1 LFTNNINQLIEN
13 ASVVEEYAFA
23 KNKRMSVKYSFSPDV
38 DVLSKA
44 SYNQLLVI
52 PACLTTIGA
61 HAFSDANFIQ
71 FTSDSPQNLN
81 IDSTAFDPI
90 YVDGYNE
97 YLGNMDKV
105 FVVPELYISQY
116 I

>member
-23 KNKRMSVKYSFSPDV
+23 KNRRMSVKYSFSPDV

-52 PACLTTIGA
+52 PTCLTTIGA

-71 FTSDSPQNLN
+71 FTSNSPQNLN